1 LVAIVNGFRITKEQ
15 LRKEKDF
22 VSLKNGDLDQEGI
35 FKQALKNL
43 IDAAIILQQS
53 EKEDVKVMECE
64 IDEALVDFLSYF
76 NSEENYKTKLK
87 EIKLTEDELRDRLE
101 LHVRVGKFLAGKFE
115 CKDNACEERL
125 YRFFETNRELFTT
138 DVKIRLSHILIKGDC
153 EEAKECAEGIREK
166 LHTPEDFNRLAAT
179 VSKCPSSS
187 QYGDLGYLLP
197 GELIPELDEIA
208 FKMKPDEISDVI
220 KTSFGFH
227 ILMLTELIPS
237 RKLEFDEVREFLS
250 DYHQDVLMEMNV
262 EKYLNE
268 LRKKADIKIL

>member
-1 LVAIVNGFRITKEQ
+1 MVAIVNGIRITKEQ
-15 LRKEKDF
+15 LRKEKYF
-22 VSLKNGDLDQEGI
+22 VSLRDVDLDQEGI
-35 FKQALKNL
+35 FKQALRNL
-43 IDAAIILQQS
+43 IDAAIILEQS
-53 EKEDVKVMECE
+53 QKELLDVKECE

-76 NSEENYKTKLK
+76 SCEENYKNKLE
-87 EIKLTEDELRDRLE
+87 EIAITEDELRERLE
-101 LHVRVGKFLAGKFE
+101 QHVRVGKFLAGKFE

-125 YRFFETNRELFTT
+125 YRFFESNRELFTS

-153 EEAKECAEGIREK
+153 EEARQCAQGIKEK
-166 LHTPEDFNRLAAT
+166 LHSPEDFERIAAT

-197 GELIPELDEIA
+197 GELIPELDEVA
-208 FKMKPDEISDVI
+208 FKMKPGEISDVI

-227 ILMLTELIPS
+227 ILLLTELIPGK
-237 RKLEFDEVREFLS
+237 KLEFDEVREFLS
-250 DYHQDVLMEMNV
+250 DYHQNAMMEMNV

>member
-1 LVAIVNGFRITKEQ
+1 MVAIVNGIRISKEQ

-22 VSLKNGDLDQEGI
+22 VSLKNGDLDQVSI

-43 IDAAIILQQS
+43 IDAAIILEQS
-53 EKEDVKVMECE
+53 KKEDVDVKECE

-76 NSEENYKTKLK
+76 NSEENYKTKLE
-87 EIKLTEDELRDRLE
+87 EIKLTEEELRERLE

-125 YRFFETNRELFTT
+125 YRFFKTNRELFTT
-138 DVKIRLSHILIKGDC
+138 DVKIRLSHILIKGDY
-153 EEAKECAEGIREK
+153 EKAKECTEDIREK
-166 LHTPEDFNRLAAT
+166 LHTPEDFVKLAAT
-179 VSKCPSSS
+179 VSKCPSSN

-208 FKMKPDEISDVI
+208 FNMKPGEISDVI
-220 KTSFGFH
+220 KTSFGYH
-227 ILMLTELIPS
+227 ILLLTELIPS
-237 RKLEFDEVREFLS
+237 KQLEFDEVREFLS